1 MPTSLPLSRHRT
13 IRISRYCKRLDAMVA
28 ALDDGPDR
36 RVPLTPAFAGLFRR
50 TIQEGRALV
59 GLPPATHLERTL
71 QGVDFFLEAIVI
83 WQVLGQLKPLP
94 PQSKTTIR
102 GKRYP
107 PLPAPW

>member
-1 MPTSLPLSRHRT
+1 LPTSLPLSRHRT
-13 IRISRYCKRLDAMVA
+13 IRISRYVKRLDAMVA
-28 ALDDGPDR
+28 ALDAGDR
-36 RVPLTPAFAGLFRR
+36 RLPLTPAFAGLFRR

-71 QGVDFFLEAIVI
+71 KGVDFFLEAIVI
-83 WQVLGQLKPLP
+83 WHVLGELKPLP
-94 PQSKTTIR
+94 PQPKTTFR